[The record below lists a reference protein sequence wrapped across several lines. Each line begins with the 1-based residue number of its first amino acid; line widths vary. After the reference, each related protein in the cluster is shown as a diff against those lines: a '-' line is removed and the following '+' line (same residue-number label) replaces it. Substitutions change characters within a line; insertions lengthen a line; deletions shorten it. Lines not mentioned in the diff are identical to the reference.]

1 MTAAL
6 NDTEKAKV
14 AELTGLGLPEAA
26 AIVSATS
33 ITAGPN
39 PSGGAPC
46 RLFGK
51 MKVSNITFYYL
62 QIVDVVHG
70 VVHRPL
76 TVLVCCSVLATSFF
90 SHQIKADGNVDE
102 LKAAL
107 TAYGTAS
114 RAAPGNLGC
123 DYSIANGELIMFEI
137 FDSPNAMHIRTCTF
151 FFVLCFLFRRVP
163 CACAVAVSVFS
174 LSNVF
179 NFLRCFFCSQMSAI
193 ASQLTSRCFPMLKWT
208 LSWPRATQPS
218 MNFGIRC
225 ATLGVPKPPVPFLP
239 FRWV

>member
-33 ITAGPN
+33 MTAGPN

-51 MKVSNITFYYL
+51 MK
-62 QIVDVVHG
+62 
-70 VVHRPL
+70 
-76 TVLVCCSVLATSFF
+76 
-90 SHQIKADGNVDE
+90 IKADGNVDE
-102 LKAAL
+102 VKAAL

-114 RAAPGNLGC
+114 RAAPGNIGC

-137 FDSPNAMHIRTCTF
+137 FDSPNAMHIH
-151 FFVLCFLFRRVP
+151 VGH
-163 CACAVAVSVFS
+163 
-174 LSNVF
+174 
-179 NFLRCFFCSQMSAI
+179 
-193 ASQLTSRCFPMLKWT
+193 CFPHYVKMLPHVEMDT
-208 LSWPRATQPS
+208 LLATCDPAQHEFWNTVCNSWGAKTAGAFPA
-218 MNFGIRC
+218 
-225 ATLGVPKPPVPFLP
+225 L
-239 FRWV
+239 

>member
-39 PSGGAPC
+39 PSGGKPC

-51 MKVSNITFYYL
+51 MKVSLYYIL
-62 QIVDVVHG
+62 LLHCKYLLMLFI
-70 VVHRPL
+70 HRSC
-76 TVLVCCSVLATSFF
+76 VCCSVLATSVV

-102 LKAAL
+102 LTAAL
-107 TAYGTAS
+107 TAYGNAS
-114 RAAPGNLGC
+114 RAAPGNTGC
-123 DYSIANGELIMFEI
+123 DYSIANGELIMFEV

-151 FFVLCFLFRRVP
+151 FLFSVSFFGGFRVRVRLLSLCFR
-163 CACAVAVSVFS
+163 
-174 LSNVF
+174 
-179 NFLRCFFCSQMSAI
+179 FLRFSNIYLVFLFFCSQMSAI
-193 ASQLTSRCFPMLKWT
+193 ASLILSRCFHIVKWT
-208 LSWPRATQPS
+208 LFKPRATQPS